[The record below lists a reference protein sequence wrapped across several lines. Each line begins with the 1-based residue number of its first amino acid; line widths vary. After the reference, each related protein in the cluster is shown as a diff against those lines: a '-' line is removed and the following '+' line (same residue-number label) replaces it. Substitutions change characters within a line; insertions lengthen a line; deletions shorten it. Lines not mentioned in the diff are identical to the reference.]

1 MATPIMGNAAAD
13 SGAERG
19 STNWPVFALACI
31 VFFMLGGITN
41 LNDSLVAK
49 FRSLFQLDYFNAG
62 LVQFAFFASY
72 GLFSI
77 PAGLLMRRLGYV
89 RGFVLGF
96 AIIAAACLLF
106 LPAANAAEYSYFL
119 LALFMIGGG
128 ITLLQVA
135 MNPLAISLGDPAG
148 AATRLTFAQ
157 FFNSLGVALIVWKGG
172 EIILGRK
179 SDVDPATL
187 SGEALQA
194 YRVAE
199 SEIIGHTYVV
209 LAAIVAVLGLIF
221 WFARKSLDKAKVD
234 DIKTAGLLGL
244 LRRPRLAFGCLCIFL
259 YVGAEVAIASYMI
272 NYLGEARVWGIEE
285 QEAVFWLTMYWTGA
299 LIGRFVGGFLHH
311 LLKRPGYLLML
322 FALGAV
328 LLCAASA
335 MSSGDVAAFTLI
347 AIGLMNSLMFAT
359 IFTLATE
366 GLGDD
371 MPQAS
376 GLLCTAIVGGAFV
389 PLLMGATADAAGLA
403 FSLIV
408 PIVCYA
414 VIAAFG
420 LYSHR
425 GRGLQSA

>member
-1 MATPIMGNAAAD
+1 MATPVIGNV
-13 SGAERG
+13 SVVEGGGKG

-49 FRSLFQLDYFNAG
+49 FKSLFQLDYFNAG

-77 PAGLLMRRLGYV
+77 PAGLLMKRLGYV

-96 AIIAAACLLF
+96 GIIAAACLLF

-119 LALFMIGGG
+119 IALFMIGAG

-135 MNPLAISLGDPAG
+135 MNPLAISLGDPSG

-172 EIILGRK
+172 EIILGKK
-179 SDVDPATL
+179 SDADPATL

-194 YRVAE
+194 YRIGE
-199 SEIIGHTYVV
+199 SEIIGQTYVV
-209 LAAIVAVLGLIF
+209 LAVIVAVLGLVF
-221 WFARKSLDKAKVD
+221 WLARKALDKTKAD
-234 DIKTAGLLGL
+234 DIKTEGIFGL

-272 NYLGEARVWGIEE
+272 NYLGQDRVWGIEE
-285 QEAVFWLTMYWTGA
+285 QVAVFWLTMYWTGA
-299 LIGRFVGGFLHH
+299 LIGRLVGGFLHH
-311 LLKRPGYLLML
+311 LLKKPGFLLAV
-322 FALGAV
+322 FASGAV
-328 LLCAASA
+328 LLCAVSA
-335 MSSGDVAAFTLI
+335 ISSGSVAAFTLI
-347 AIGLMNSLMFAT
+347 AVGLMNSLMFAT

-366 GLGDD
+366 GLDED

-389 PLLMGATADAAGLA
+389 PLLMGGMADAAGLA
-403 FSLIV
+403 VSLVV
-408 PIVCYA
+408 PIICYV
-414 VIAAFG
+414 VIASFG
-420 LYSHR
+420 IYANR
-425 GRGLQSA
+425 GNGLQSA

>member
-1 MATPIMGNAAAD
+1 MATPIMGNAATNSDA
-13 SGAERG
+13 ARG
-19 STNWPVFALACI
+19 PTNWPVFALACI

-119 LALFMIGGG
+119 IALFMIGGG

-135 MNPLAISLGDPAG
+135 MNPLAISLGDPSG

-209 LAAIVAVLGLIF
+209 LAAIVAVLGLVF

-234 DIKTAGLLGL
+234 DIRTAGILGL

-285 QEAVFWLTMYWTGA
+285 QDAVFWLTMYWTGA
-299 LIGRFVGGFLHH
+299 LVGRFVGGFLHH

-322 FALGAV
+322 FALGAL
-328 LLCAASA
+328 LLCGASA
-335 MSSGDVAAFTLI
+335 VSNGDVAAFTLV
-347 AIGLMNSLMFAT
+347 AVGLMNSLMFAT

-425 GRGLQSA
+425 GKGLQNA